1 MKLRTKLTL
10 ITTLIVIVSINISTI
25 LIANFAK
32 QNITQTVVETGISNF
47 ETFYN
52 SFLIKERQNE
62 LDKHSASTQSYL
74 RYMFYEIPG
83 HGEYILQQNDNVISN
98 NTGIDGPKV
107 LNAVNSTKVDVPGLE
122 TPLHHASYQIN
133 KEHYFT
139 ASTDILIG
147 GENYT
152 LCLVH
157 NVTDTMDSISRLTAE
172 CAIAGAAIIILAATL
187 VLLLTKRSLK
197 PIEALELG
205 AMQIAEGS
213 YEKRI
218 AVEGHDE
225 IAALAERFNR
235 MAEAISGKIGEL
247 NERAERQRMFIS
259 GLSHEMKTP
268 VTSIMARA
276 ETLLLRDISD
286 IDRKHSLERIYDQ
299 CAWLERFSGK
309 LMSFTMLESS
319 VEKKPESVVEL
330 FYLVRE
336 TVSAS
341 LKEKGISLISDCR
354 INTLPMDMDLM
365 RSALVNLIENSRR
378 ASNAVSVIELLA
390 YDNLIEVKDHGS
402 GIPQADVARVTKP
415 FYMVDKSRSKKNG
428 GIGLGLALVKR
439 IVETHGITM
448 EISSKINTG
457 TSVKLIWDNI
467 DN

>member
-187 VLLLTKRSLK
+187 VLLLTKQSLK

-319 VEKKPESVVEL
+319 VEK
-330 FYLVRE
+330 
-336 TVSAS
+336 
-341 LKEKGISLISDCR
+341 
-354 INTLPMDMDLM
+354 
-365 RSALVNLIENSRR
+365 SRK
-378 ASNAVSVIELLA
+378 AWWNCF
-390 YDNLIEVKDHGS
+390 
-402 GIPQADVARVTKP
+402 T
-415 FYMVDKSRSKKNG
+415 
-428 GIGLGLALVKR
+428 
-439 IVETHGITM
+439 
-448 EISSKINTG
+448 
-457 TSVKLIWDNI
+457 W
-467 DN
+467 